1 MEDSDP
7 GEKVIYQLRDPLPV
21 RAILLAA
28 PVKRAAPEVDDPIA
42 ERRECPTIGRNC
54 VVCEKAGK
62 DLLQPF
68 SLLGNWLMPPLSHL
82 LFHFLELGPQA
93 VASGLPLKKES
104 AVAACAANEGKTQ
117 KIESLRFSKPAL
129 RPVVGREATELDQAC
144 LVRVE

>member
-62 DLLQPF
+62 HLLQPF
-68 SLLGNWLMPPLSHL
+68 SLLGNWLMLPLSHL

-93 VASGLPLKKES
+93 VRRRTSALDRFLSQPARQSFIGDPVSGIVTPGGL
-104 AVAACAANEGKTQ
+104 
-117 KIESLRFSKPAL
+117 
-129 RPVVGREATELDQAC
+129 
-144 LVRVE
+144 